1 MTMYC
6 AKCGVR
12 LGDTESYCP
21 LCGTVAHHPELA
33 RDVAEPAYPRGKYPA
48 RPPRSFVGQVM
59 LTELFLLPFIVVLLV
74 DLQFNDAITWSGFVM
89 GGLTVSYA
97 MLVLP
102 MWFRRP
108 NPVIFVPCGF
118 LAVALYLLYI
128 DMVVAGGWFW
138 PFALPLT
145 GGVCLIFTAV
155 VTLVRYVKKGYFF
168 VFGGA
173 AIALG
178 GLMLLAE
185 FLLKL
190 TFGIHRFVGWS
201 LYPLAALVLLG
212 GFLIYLGIN
221 RNAREVME
229 RKLFI

>member
-6 AKCGVR
+6 AKCGVQ
-12 LGDTESYCP
+12 LAETEKSCP
-21 LCGTVAHHPELA
+21 LCGTVAYHPELA

-48 RPPRSFVGQVM
+48 RPPRSFVGQVV
-59 LTELFLLPFIVVLLV
+59 LSELFLLPFIVVLLV
-74 DLQFNDAITWSGFVM
+74 DLQFSGHITWSGFVM
-89 GGLTVSYA
+89 GGLLVSYV

-118 LAVALYLLYI
+118 GTLALYLLYI
-128 DMVVAGGWFW
+128 DLTLQGGWFW

-145 GGVCLIFTAV
+145 GGVCAIVTTV
-155 VTLVRYVKKGYFF
+155 VTLVRYVKRGYLFI
-168 VFGGA
+168 FGGA

-178 GLMLLAE
+178 GMMLLAE

-190 TFGIHRFVGWS
+190 TFGIHRFIGWS

-221 RNAREVME
+221 PNAREVME